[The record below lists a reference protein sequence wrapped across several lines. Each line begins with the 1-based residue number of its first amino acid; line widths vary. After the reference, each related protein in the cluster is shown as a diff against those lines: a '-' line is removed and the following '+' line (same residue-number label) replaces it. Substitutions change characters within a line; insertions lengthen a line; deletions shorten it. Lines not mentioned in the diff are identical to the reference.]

1 MGVLVINADQ
11 MDDIVKVLDNQKG
24 LNFECKWFLCQ
35 KLKGNIPL

>member
-1 MGVLVINADQ
+1 
-11 MDDIVKVLDNQKG
+11 MDDIVKVLDKQKG